1 MRSFL
6 LNQTLC
12 VSVAQLT
19 RQLYDLFADIAF
31 TTKKFMSCKKVG
43 NRLPAS
49 HIISS

>member
-31 TTKKFMSCKKVG
+31 TTKNS
-43 NRLPAS
+43 
-49 HIISS
+49 

>member
-31 TTKKFMSCKKVG
+31 TTKFMSCKKVG